1 MLGDKPHQAVAEL
14 SKTYGPIMSLKLG
27 SNTTI
32 VISSPEVAKEMFLNH
47 DMTVS
52 SRTVPHAGRASN
64 HDKFSMVWLPVC
76 PKWRDLRKVATIQL
90 FTNQRLDTSQDVR
103 HKKVKELV
111 EYVQQCSQKGLPVDI
126 GKAAF
131 TTVLNLLSNT
141 FFSMDMASH
150 TSSKS
155 QEFKD
160 LVWNLL
166 EIGARPNLSDFFP
179 LVKNLD
185 LQGVLKI
192 TRVYMN
198 KLMKIFDDIIDERLK
213 DQTEVKYD
221 VLDTLLK
228 LVENNEL
235 SLDDVKHLLV
245 LPPGPK
251 PWPIIGNIHQLGDKP
266 HRAVAELSK
275 KYGPIMSLKL
285 GSNTTIVISSPEVA
299 KEMFTKHDLQL
310 SSRAIPDA
318 GRAGNHDKFSMVW
331 LPVCPKWRDLRKIA
345 TIQLFTNQ
353 RLDTSQDVRHKKV
366 KELVEYVEQC
376 SEKGLAVDVGKAGFT
391 TVLNLLSNT
400 FFSMD
405 MASYTSKSQE
415 FKDLVGN
422 LLELGA
428 KPNLS
433 DFFPLVKHLDLQGML
448 KITSGYW
455 NKFMSIFEEIID
467 ERLKDQTEVKDDVLG
482 TLLKLVEINELS
494 IDDVKHLLA
503 VSYTNNLF
511 SI

>member
-1 MLGDKPHQAVAEL
+1 MYKVFHKSDKMVYYYTALLLLLPLVFTILFLTKLFTKSKLPPGPKPWPIIGNIHMLGDKPHQAVAEL

-245 LPPGPK
+245 DLFIAGTDTTSSTLEWTMTEILRNPETNIKAQIEVDKVLGKDESMQESDITKLPYIQAIVKETLRVHPPAPFLVPHKADKDVQLCNYLVPKNSNIWVNVWSIGRNPSVWPNPELFSPERFLDNDIGFKGRDFELIPFGTGRRMCPGMNLAYRMTHLMLATLLHSFS
-251 PWPIIGNIHQLGDKP
+251 W
-266 HRAVAELSK
+266 E
-275 KYGPIMSLKL
+275 YGH
-285 GSNTTIVISSPEVA
+285 GSSPKDIDMEE
-299 KEMFTKHDLQL
+299 KFGITLQ
-310 SSRAIPDA
+310 
-318 GRAGNHDKFSMVW
+318 
-331 LPVCPKWRDLRKIA
+331 
-345 TIQLFTNQ
+345 
-353 RLDTSQDVRHKKV
+353 KV
-366 KELVEYVEQC
+366 K
-376 SEKGLAVDVGKAGFT
+376 
-391 TVLNLLSNT
+391 
-400 FFSMD
+400 
-405 MASYTSKSQE
+405 
-415 FKDLVGN
+415 
-422 LLELGA
+422 
-428 KPNLS
+428 P
-433 DFFPLVKHLDLQGML
+433 
-448 KITSGYW
+448 
-455 NKFMSIFEEIID
+455 
-467 ERLKDQTEVKDDVLG
+467 
-482 TLLKLVEINELS
+482 
-494 IDDVKHLLA
+494 LLA
-503 VSYTNNLF
+503 F
-511 SI
+511 PFRR